1 MKTETEGPF
10 DWKGRAKELISGAP
24 EWALLVT
31 GGVLLALAVLV
42 GLVVWTR
49 KSNQRAEQNRLYQ
62 EAVTAAVKEGNPL
75 PPEPLHMDPKPLLGG
90 IAVSLYGLWG
100 FATETAE
107 LPLFFALAFMS
118 MFDIL
123 QLRLFS
129 QMYKMADPER
139 GWTRQ
144 LRTVQGTTWAF
155 VLLSAVANFQH
166 APNIWS
172 APWLAAMPIGAAWVM
187 QVPLKNAL
195 AGVQAEEKQPEG
207 AKPGPGRLIALLWRR
222 IWAWCFRVFG
232 MDVSDRAD
240 TMVRRAR
247 ARDAADASYALRTVL
262 LEKQALE
269 DVVRQAATPGDDGHP
284 AVSRSKLQAAQ
295 KRLEVLTKE
304 LEKKV
309 RPKAQT
315 ALELADTHDPE
326 QGLALF
332 QRMAW
337 LTNVDEVAMLD
348 YGPDSPAMEKLE
360 QLNVAANADFIKSSK
375 RARDAEA
382 RAEEAETA
390 RLAAEE
396 EIRRATEKLV
406 EAEKALERM
415 RQEAKE
421 AQARAAADWDA
432 EQSRIAM
439 AREKLMTDLETEEKR
454 LAATRDERLLLESS
468 DASVTQLYQR
478 TTEELDGLKQQLST
492 LERER
497 TQLTTAYTTLEKQAR
512 TAQETALRLEGE
524 HKGLSARLESLTED
538 RNRFA
543 GEAEEAREA
552 AELARSGETAARE
565 ELLRVRAKLEALEA
579 VPHAVPARTQRGPR
593 IQVPVEEGT
602 PAETREQVRTALKS
616 LTPEERELSQHK
628 VAALIEPHVP
638 IKADAIRRHL
648 RAIANEDQAGL
659 PGQRPADETD
669 GE

>member
-1 MKTETEGPF
+1 MNTETKGTF
-10 DWKGRAKELISGAP
+10 DWKGRAKDLISGVP
-24 EWALLVT
+24 EWVLLVA
-31 GGVLLALAVLV
+31 GGAVFIVAVLV
-42 GLVVWTR
+42 GFLVWNR

-62 EAVTAAVKEGNPL
+62 EAVAAAVKEGTPV

-100 FATETAE
+100 FATETAK
-107 LPLFFALAFMS
+107 LPFFFALAFMS

-129 QMYKMADPER
+129 QMYKMADPEK

-195 AGVQAEEKQPEG
+195 EGVQTKEEQPEG

-232 MDVSDRAD
+232 MDVTDRAD

-262 LEKQALE
+262 LEKQELE
-269 DVVRQAATPGDDGHP
+269 DVVRQAAASGDGGP
-284 AVSRSKLQAAQ
+284 AGGGRKVQEAQ
-295 KRLEVLTKE
+295 KRLSALTKE

-337 LTNVDEVAMLD
+337 LTNVDEVALLD
-348 YGPDSPAMEKLE
+348 YGPESPAMEKLE

-382 RAEEAETA
+382 LAAEAEEA
-390 RLAAEE
+390 RLAAEK
-396 EIRRATEKLV
+396 EIRETTEKLAK
-406 EAEKALERM
+406 AEEALETTR
-415 RQEAKE
+415 REAKE
-421 AQARAAADWDA
+421 AQERAAAEWEA
-432 EQSRIAM
+432 EENRLAV
-439 AREKLMTDLETEEKR
+439 ARQKLLADLEAEEKR
-454 LAATRDERLLLESS
+454 LTATRDERLLLESS
-468 DASVTQLYQR
+468 DASTAQLYQR
-478 TTEELDGLKQQLST
+478 TTQELDGLKKQLST
-492 LERER
+492 LQSER
-497 TQLTTAYTTLEKQAR
+497 TQLTNAYTTLQRQAQ
-512 TAQETALRLEGE
+512 TSQESARRLEVQQKDLTNQLE
-524 HKGLSARLESLTED
+524 RLQGD
-538 RNRFA
+538 RIRVE
-543 GEAEEAREA
+543 GEAREA
-552 AELARSGETAARE
+552 QEEAKTARANEKEARE
-565 ELLRVRAKLEALEA
+565 ELLRVQARLEALET
-579 VPHAVPARTQRGPR
+579 VPQTVPARTPGGPR
-593 IQVPVEEGT
+593 VQASVDEE
-602 PAETREQVRTALKS
+602 PMADMREQVRTALNS
-616 LTPEERELSQHK
+616 LTPEERALSQHK

-648 RAIANEDQAGL
+648 RAMANEDQGL
-659 PGQRPADETD
+659 PGQRPAEETD
-669 GE
+669 DE